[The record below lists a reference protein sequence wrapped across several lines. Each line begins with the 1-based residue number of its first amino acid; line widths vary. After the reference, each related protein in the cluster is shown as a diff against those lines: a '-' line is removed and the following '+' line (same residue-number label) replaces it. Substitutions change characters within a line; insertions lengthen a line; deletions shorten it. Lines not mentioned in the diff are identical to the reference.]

1 MALLSDMNKRME
13 KAVEALVRELASLRT
28 GRASLAILDS
38 IRVDYYG
45 NPTPLDQ
52 VATLSVPE
60 PRLIVIQPWDVSQ
73 IQAIEKAL
81 LSSDVGLNPSNDG
94 KLIRIAIPQLTEERR
109 KEIVKI
115 AKRYAEDSKV
125 SIRNVRRDSN
135 EEAKKKEKDK
145 ELSQDEL
152 KKTLGDIQEAT
163 DSGIKRVDSIL
174 AKKEAEI
181 MEV

>member
-1 MALLSDMNKRME
+1 MLSEMNKRME
-13 KAVEALVRELASLRT
+13 RSVEALVKELGSLRT

-45 NPTPLDQ
+45 NLTPLDQ

-73 IQAIEKAL
+73 IQIIEKAL
-81 LSSDVGLNPSNDG
+81 LASDIGLNPSNDG

-109 KEIVKI
+109 KEIVKL

-163 DSGIKRVDSIL
+163 DSIIKRVDSIL
-174 AKKEAEI
+174 SRKEADI

>member
-1 MALLSDMNKRME
+1 MLSEMNKRME
-13 KAVEALVRELASLRT
+13 KSVEALVRELASLRT

-52 VATLSVPE
+52 VATLSIPE

-163 DSGIKRVDSIL
+163 DSIIKRVDSIL
-174 AKKEAEI
+174 SRKEADI

>member
-1 MALLSDMNKRME
+1 ME
-13 KAVEALVRELASLRT
+13 KAVEALVRELGSLRT

-73 IQAIEKAL
+73 IQAIEKAVL
-81 LSSDVGLNPSNDG
+81 ASDIGLNPSNDG
-94 KLIRIAIPQLTEERR
+94 KLIRIAVPQLTEERR
-109 KEIVKI
+109 KEIVKV

-125 SIRNVRRDSN
+125 SIRNVRRDFN
-135 EEAKKKEKDK
+135 EDVKKREKNKD
-145 ELSQDEL
+145 LSQDEL
-152 KKTLGDIQEAT
+152 KKALDDIQEAT
-163 DSGIKRVDSIL
+163 DSAIKRVDSIL
-174 AKKEAEI
+174 VKKEAEI

>member
-1 MALLSDMNKRME
+1 MLSEMNKRME
-13 KAVEALVRELASLRT
+13 RSVEALVRELASLRT

-45 NPTPLDQ
+45 NLTPLDQ

-73 IQAIEKAL
+73 IQTIEKAL
-81 LSSDVGLNPSNDG
+81 LASDIGLNPSNDG

-109 KEIVKI
+109 KEIVKL

-163 DSGIKRVDSIL
+163 DSIIKRVDSIL
-174 AKKEAEI
+174 SRKEADI

>member
-1 MALLSDMNKRME
+1 MLSEMNKKMD
-13 KAVEALVRELASLRT
+13 KAVEALVRELGSLRT

-52 VATLSVPE
+52 VATLAIPE

-73 IQAIEKAL
+73 IQAIEKGIMA
-81 LSSDVGLNPSNDG
+81 SDIGLNPSNDG
-94 KLIRIAIPQLTEERR
+94 KIIRIAIPQLTEDRR
-109 KEIVKI
+109 RDIVKL

-125 SIRNVRRDSN
+125 SIRNARRDCN
-135 EEAKKKEKDK
+135 EEVKKQEKNK
-145 ELSQDEL
+145 ELSQDDL
-152 KKTLGDIQEAT
+152 KKTLGDIQVAT
-163 DSGIKRVDSIL
+163 DSVIKQVDSIL
-174 AKKEAEI
+174 AAKEIEI